1 MSQLQPDI
9 PAQLGNHTPKWG
21 GNLSCGA
28 CSNEESMG
36 VATIVFQGWFW
47 KMSSSKASPRK
58 PESAKGQSAT
68 EQQMRVGGKRVEEEG
83 KEELSYSESRYL
95 KIETILH

>member
-28 CSNEESMG
+28 CSKEESMG
-36 VATIVFQGWFW
+36 VATIVFRGGFGRCPAPRRHPGSQNQP
-47 KMSSSKASPRK
+47 KA
-58 PESAKGQSAT
+58 GQSAT
-68 EQQMRVGGKRVEEEG
+68 EQQMRVGGKRG
-83 KEELSYSESRYL
+83 GRR
-95 KIETILH
+95 

>member
-9 PAQLGNHTPKWG
+9 PAELGNHTPKWG

-28 CSNEESMG
+28 CSKEESMG

-58 PESAKGQSAT
+58 PESAKGWSECYRTAN
-68 EQQMRVGGKRVEEEG
+68 EGGREKRR
-83 KEELSYSESRYL
+83 KAL
-95 KIETILH
+95 KN